1 MKTERMLFQEKMRSR
16 LSAGQYEMITD
27 GLCGFEETN
36 HKTDNRLMHIG
47 LLSLQE
53 SAAFVILYSHFIVKI
68 ESSRELKQKP
78 NQCHLAEPFFYG
90 AYLRNVTLIIVRRF
104 KNKRKLLHDRV
115 QGDTL

>member
-1 MKTERMLFQEKMRSR
+1 LKTERMLFQEKMRSR

-68 ESSRELKQKP
+68 ESSQRIEAKAKSV
-78 NQCHLAEPFFYG
+78 PFSRTIL
-90 AYLRNVTLIIVRRF
+90 LRCVSPKCNPHHR
-104 KNKRKLLHDRV
+104 
-115 QGDTL
+115 